1 MSALVTWYDVLGVL
15 PDATQDDIREAWQER
30 RAALEPGMMAGV
42 SPEVQSAADQ
52 ARQAVEEASR
62 VLADPAARESYDE
75 EIGFARP
82 GEGLAPPWRGPS
94 GPDVSLGEGWS
105 RADEEA
111 LEPYPDRPSRV
122 MVPDVTGLFYGACM
136 EVAGRVGLHVDPIR
150 LTPRPMPVEGLVVA
164 QTPAA
169 GERVRRDSR
178 LTVRVWH
185 PSEPAASSER
195 PPAGTQGFLPVDP
208 APGLIG
214 PEGWDLCLSLRVSPG

>member
-30 RAALEPGMMAGV
+30 KATLEPGTMAEV
-42 SPEVQSAADQ
+42 SPEVRSAA
-52 ARQAVEEASR
+52 ARAQQAVDEAWR

-105 RADEEA
+105 RVDEEA
-111 LEPYPDRPSRV
+111 LEPYQDRPSRV
-122 MVPDVTGLFYGACM
+122 RVPDVRGLFYGACM
-136 EVAGRVGLHVDPIR
+136 EVAGRVGLHVDPIQ
-150 LTPRPMPVEGLVVA
+150 LTSHPMPVEGLVVG
-164 QTPAA
+164 QMPVA

-178 LTVRVWH
+178 LTVRLWH
-185 PSEPAASSER
+185 PPEPTA
-195 PPAGTQGFLPVDP
+195 
-208 APGLIG
+208 
-214 PEGWDLCLSLRVSPG
+214 